1 MKKFLFLLPLLAI
14 ISCTDSDN
22 PNKAEFN
29 NNGCLVCDN
38 YLAGE
43 SFIVAGVR
51 YEVAD
56 RAILETA
63 IADGDDLTRYCTSRI
78 GDMSSLFESNS
89 NFNQDISSRDVSNVT
104 NMNGMFAYAY
114 AFNQDIGNW
123 DVSGV
128 TDMSNMFYFCWVFNQ
143 DISNWDVSN
152 VTNMGGL
159 FSNADAFNQD
169 IGNWDVSSVTEMNGM
184 FCSQVFDPIS
194 GTSGCSGGTP
204 FNQDI
209 SNWCVINISF
219 LPNDFA
225 PNLDLTN
232 HPDWGT
238 CP

>member
-89 NFNQDISSRDVSNVT
+89 NFNQDISS
-104 NMNGMFAYAY
+104 
-114 AFNQDIGNW
+114 
-123 DVSGV
+123 
-128 TDMSNMFYFCWVFNQ
+128 
-143 DISNWDVSN
+143 WDVSN

-184 FCSQVFDPIS
+184 FCSQVFDPTS
-194 GTSGCSGGTP
+194 GSFGCSGGTS